1 MILSQMTEVGPVH
14 ALAMS
19 LVVYWDAT
27 AGLVHACFALL
38 PEISDQASITVA
50 PLQRVATQHISLP
63 FLLIGI
69 CWHALREADVL
80 CLLRYFVTH
89 HSQDEEPLFCLS

>member
-19 LVVYWDAT
+19 LVVSFMPAS
-27 AGLVHACFALL
+27 

-50 PLQRVATQHISLP
+50 PLLHVARQNISLP